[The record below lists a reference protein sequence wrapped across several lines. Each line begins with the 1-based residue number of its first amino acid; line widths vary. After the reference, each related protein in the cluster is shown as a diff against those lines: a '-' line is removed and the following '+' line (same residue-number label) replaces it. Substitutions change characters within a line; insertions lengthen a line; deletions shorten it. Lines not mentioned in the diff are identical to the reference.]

1 MKKLFYIILFSLF
14 LVSCAEKSYFID
26 GNSSQFALN
35 GGSMAYIRD
44 FSSATIRSI
53 DSCEVLHG
61 HFQMSGP
68 LDSVMFVSLF
78 MGNDNF
84 IPIVLENG
92 DININIANT
101 TVKIEGTPL
110 NDRLYS
116 FLESR
121 DSLVYLLN
129 DLPRSQA
136 YLFLQGYSPFGIQRA
151 LFAKEAEYK
160 KALEELETRFIKDNY
175 DNVLG
180 VSWFME
186 LCYRN
191 QDIYGI
197 PILTPQLQQIYKD
210 APRRFRKNYKV
221 SSFMNTIR
229 SY

>member
-1 MKKLFYIILFSLF
+1 
-14 LVSCAEKSYFID
+14 
-26 GNSSQFALN
+26 
-35 GGSMAYIRD
+35 
-44 FSSATIRSI
+44 
-53 DSCEVLHG
+53 
-61 HFQMSGP
+61 MSGP

-160 KALEELETRFIKDNY
+160 KALEDLETRFIKDNY

-186 LCYRN
+186 LCYRS
-191 QDIYGI
+191 QDLYGFH
-197 PILTPQLQQIYKD
+197 ILTPQLQQIYKD
-210 APRRFRKNYKV
+210 APRRFRRNYKV
-221 SSFMNTIR
+221 SSFMNAIR

>member
-1 MKKLFYIILFSLF
+1 MKKLFYMILVLTF
-14 LVSCAEKSYFID
+14 LASCAEKSYFID
-26 GNSSQFALN
+26 GNSSQLSIN
-35 GGSMAYIRD
+35 GGMAYIREY
-44 FSSATIRSI
+44 SSTKQRSI

-68 LDSVMFVSLF
+68 IDSVMMVSLF

-129 DLPRSQA
+129 DLPRSHA
-136 YLFLQGYSPFGIQRA
+136 YLFLQGCSPFEMQRILA
-151 LFAKEAEYK
+151 NKQSEYK
-160 KALEELETRFIKDNY
+160 NALEKLESKFIKDNY

-186 LCYRN
+186 LCYRAQN
-191 QDIYGI
+191 LYGL
-197 PILTPQLQQIYKD
+197 PILTPQLQNIYND
-210 APRRFRKNYKV
+210 APKQFRQNNKIA
-221 SSFMNTIR
+221 SFIETIR